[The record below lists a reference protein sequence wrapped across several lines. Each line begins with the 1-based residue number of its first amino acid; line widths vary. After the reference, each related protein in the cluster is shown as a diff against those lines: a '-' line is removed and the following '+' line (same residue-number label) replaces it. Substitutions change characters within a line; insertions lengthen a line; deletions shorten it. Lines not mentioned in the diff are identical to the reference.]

1 MESVNDKGSYVCT
14 NDGCEHNFEHNTSLS
29 RHMRT
34 CTSRSRKTNK
44 VDLASFA
51 LLENGKYECLKCKQ
65 TFKHKNAL
73 YKHKTRCKAD
83 KPKPRKK
90 EFKCQVCCKV
100 FDRQY
105 HLTRHEKKH
114 NRKEQYH
121 CQRHFGY

>member
-34 CTSRSRKTNK
+34 CTSCSRKTNK

-73 YKHKTRCKAD
+73 YNTS
-83 KPKPRKK
+83 RKLAAK
-90 EFKCQVCCKV
+90 QTNQNLGRKSSSVRYAVKS
-100 FDRQY
+100 
-105 HLTRHEKKH
+105 LTASTI
-114 NRKEQYH
+114 
-121 CQRHFGY
+121 